1 MAATVR
7 IWDPFVRV
15 FHWCL
20 VASFAVAWLT
30 AEDWKALHM
39 WAGYA
44 AGSLIALR
52 LLWGVVGTRYARF
65 SQFVRSPLAVAAYVR
80 DIVTGREARYLGH
93 NPAGGLMILALIAT
107 MATVSVTGWMQTT
120 DAYWGVEWVEELHEA
135 VASLML
141 GLVGLHVLGVMVAS
155 LRHRENLIRAM
166 LTGRKRS
173 PGAADIV

>member
-52 LLWGVVGTRYARF
+52 LLWGVVGPAMPGSASSFAR
-65 SQFVRSPLAVAAYVR
+65 RSPSPPMFG
-80 DIVTGREARYLGH
+80 TSS
-93 NPAGGLMILALIAT
+93 PAGRPGILA
-107 MATVSVTGWMQTT
+107 TT
-120 DAYWGVEWVEELHEA
+120 
-135 VASLML
+135 
-141 GLVGLHVLGVMVAS
+141 
-155 LRHRENLIRAM
+155 R
-166 LTGRKRS
+166 
-173 PGAADIV
+173 PAA

>member
-1 MAATVR
+1 M
-7 IWDPFVRV
+7 P
-15 FHWCL
+15 
-20 VASFAVAWLT
+20 
-30 AEDWKALHM
+30 
-39 WAGYA
+39 

>member
-1 MAATVR
+1 M
-7 IWDPFVRV
+7 
-15 FHWCL
+15 
-20 VASFAVAWLT
+20 
-30 AEDWKALHM
+30 
-39 WAGYA
+39 
-44 AGSLIALR
+44 
-52 LLWGVVGTRYARF
+52 VGTRYARF